1 MFAAAEAAMSSL
13 TEPRLQTLASEKP
26 NVFGRYG
33 RDRVRV
39 LSRWLVARILAI
51 SLASVLVRDVAETF
65 VGARPAP
72 LVAVVGALLTYGTFA
87 EVLATLARRRPEE
100 VGAAALRFLW
110 PLEWLVVPL
119 AAPLALLGRWVGRR
133 FEPVSTITESEVEWA
148 LSQGQRQGAIEEEP
162 AEMIRNV
169 LDLKDV
175 TAREVMVPR
184 RRIVGVD
191 LAMSLDDVLALVA
204 SEGHSRYPV
213 YRDTVDHVVGLLYAK
228 DLFDVVAKGK
238 TAGKRAEDLAR
249 KAVLFVTETQLAA
262 SVLHEMRA
270 RRQHMAVVTDEFGGT
285 SGVVTLE
292 DILEEIVGDIHDEH
306 DTDADSQI
314 LKIAEGRY
322 VADAAV
328 PLSDLEPYIGMVL
341 PAEGEF
347 ESLGGL
353 IVERSGRVPEVG
365 TEVKIDGYT
374 LIVREADETR
384 VVRVEI
390 VKKAPDLEPPTE
402 ARA

>member
-1 MFAAAEAAMSSL
+1 MSSL

>member
-1 MFAAAEAAMSSL
+1 LFAAAEAAMSSL